1 MGADEKVA
9 HSEPTSF
16 PLHLDTPEEG
26 LTLEERFIGRSI
38 DIEKMMSRLI
48 SAL

>member
-26 LTLEERFIGRSI
+26 LTLEECIVI
-38 DIEKMMSRLI
+38 PTEKYFFGV
-48 SAL
+48 